1 MVIFVLIRKEPAEHF
16 DCLGGNAGYKDAA
29 LDMNA
34 MVIILNLG
42 KQIGKSECQI
52 YAYIQCYSGPGG

>member
-1 MVIFVLIRKEPAEHF
+1 MVIFVLIRKEPTEYF
-16 DCLGGNAGYKDAA
+16 DRLGGNDRYNYLA

-34 MVIILNLG
+34 MVIILNLLN
-42 KQIGKSECQI
+42 QIVKSEGQI